1 MPGLRT
7 LEQQR
12 QDACR
17 ETKELVDKLRTA
29 RDPERAKALAADAA
43 RRLDDAVES
52 VRIIDAEK
60 GWAELDRLNSP
71 ADVC

>member
-1 MPGLRT
+1 MAGLKT

-17 ETKELVDKLRTA
+17 ETKELVDRLRTA
-29 RDPERAKALAADAA
+29 RDPERARALATDAA
-43 RRLDDAVES
+43 RRMGDAVES
-52 VRIIDAEK
+52 IRIIDAER
-60 GWAELDRLNSP
+60 GWSELDHANTP